1 MNITKE
7 NLKEYAEKLMF
18 RLEEEQYDTLLK
30 EFDIILEQMKLIE
43 DIKEIDGIEPMTFP
57 FELDNVKPREDEK
70 IEVID
75 TEIALSNAKEKVGT
89 EVKVPKVVE

>member
-7 NLKEYAEKLMF
+7 NLKEYAEKL
-18 RLEEEQYDTLLK
+18 
-30 EFDIILEQMKLIE
+30 
-43 DIKEIDGIEPMTFP
+43 IKGIDKIEPMTFP
-57 FELDNVKPREDEK
+57 FKLENVKPREDEK

>member
-1 MNITKE
+1 MITKDK
-7 NLKEYAEKLMF
+7 LKEYAEKLMF

-43 DIKEIDGIEPMTFP
+43 DIKEIEDIEPMTFP
-57 FELDNVKPREDEK
+57 FELDNVRPREDEK
-70 IEVID
+70 IETID
-75 TEIALSNAKEKVGT
+75 TAMALSNAKEKIGT

>member
-57 FELDNVKPREDEK
+57 FELDNVKTREDEK

>member
-1 MNITKE
+1 MYSSVSSI
-7 NLKEYAEKLMF
+7 
-18 RLEEEQYDTLLK
+18 LL
-30 EFDIILEQMKLIE
+30 F
-43 DIKEIDGIEPMTFP
+43 GISSFP
-57 FELDNVKPREDEK
+57 FKLENVKPREDEK

>member
-1 MNITKE
+1 MITKDK
-7 NLKEYAEKLMF
+7 LKEYAEKLMF

-57 FELDNVKPREDEK
+57 FKLDNVRPREDD
-70 IEVID
+70 EVETID
-75 TEIALSNAKEKVGT
+75 TESALSNAKEKIET

>member
-43 DIKEIDGIEPMTFP
+43 DIKGIDKIEPMTFP
-57 FELDNVKPREDEK
+57 FKLENVKPREDEK

>member
-1 MNITKE
+1 MITKDK
-7 NLKEYAEKLMF
+7 LKEYAEKLMF

-43 DIKEIDGIEPMTFP
+43 DIKEIDGIKSMTFP
-57 FELDNVKPREDEK
+57 FELDNIKPREDDKVET
-70 IEVID
+70 ID
-75 TEIALSNAKEKVGT
+75 TEMALSNAKEKIGT

>member
-1 MNITKE
+1 MITKDK
-7 NLKEYAEKLMF
+7 LKEYSEKLMF

-43 DIKEIDGIEPMTFP
+43 DIKEIEDIEPMTFP
-57 FELDNVKPREDEK
+57 FELDNVRPREDEK
-70 IEVID
+70 IETID
-75 TEIALSNAKEKVGT
+75 TAMALSNAKEKIGT